1 MLDAIIAAA
10 TDIGGSPSR
19 RSHEAA
25 ARGVLSIVW
34 ADLIELDPERLKRA
48 HGAHDL
54 PEAWPAAQ
62 RRLIAAVEEALAEL
76 NRPPTT

>member
-1 MLDAIIAAA
+1 MLDAINAAA
-10 TDIGGSPSR
+10 TEIGASPTR

-34 ADLIELDPERLKRA
+34 ADLIELDPARLQRA
-48 HGAHDL
+48 YGAHDL

-62 RRLIAAVEEALAEL
+62 RHLIAAVEEALAEL
-76 NRPPTT
+76 EAR